1 MWLNEN
7 VLWLR
12 HEELLFNWAVLF
24 NEQSYRIRS
33 HQHIE
38 YHLLG
43 RRKKTIIQEFE
54 PLPFPLRYTV
64 VSFAFVASNTMY
76 IVFRAHNAL
85 LSPRF
90 FFVFF
95 CFVLSSCLFHLHDS
109 KSVVT
114 LIPQLVDVEWVSV
127 FVFGWCSFC
136 VRFTSFPNQY
146 LWLCCLCFLL
156 CFPSFDLPV

>member
-43 RRKKTIIQEFE
+43 RRKKTIIQEHLNHCLSHCTIPSSLSHSSFRIQCILFFE
-54 PLPFPLRYTV
+54 LTMHCCLPV
-64 VSFAFVASNTMY
+64 
-76 IVFRAHNAL
+76 
-85 LSPRF
+85 